1 MDKIICLL
9 KVFKSGTANA
19 FPWRLDSAPINGVI
33 IHLYNIKMNT
43 DKVFCTHDS
52 IEVTTSKNASK
63 LENMCVVNHFAYY
76 FKRNDRQIDN

>member
-9 KVFKSGTANA
+9 KVFKSGTVNA

-33 IHLYNIKMNT
+33 IHLYHIKMKSDT
-43 DKVFCTHDS
+43 VFFTHDS

-63 LENMCVVNHFAYY
+63 LEDMCVVSHFAYY
-76 FKRNDRQIDN
+76 FKRNNRQKDN